1 MATQVA
7 RGGADGEGSRAPTT
21 RRIVI
26 VDDHR
31 TFVELLSHALDGVP
45 GLQCV
50 GTAYDPDAG
59 LTLVARLRPDLV
71 VMDYEFP
78 GHTDGLT
85 AAAQIRA
92 RFPDV
97 HVVVLTGRADPRMV
111 QRAAEA
117 GASSLLPKDGSL
129 PELLEAL
136 KHAGA
141 GGLLVHPKLILGPAL
156 EDQNL
161 LSRRELEVLTMLAV
175 GLTATEIAEQ
185 LGITRNTCRGYIKSV
200 LWKLGAHTQ
209 LEAVALAR
217 RKHLVTD
224 P

>member
-1 MATQVA
+1 MAAQVA
-7 RGGADGEGSRAPTT
+7 RGGGIDEGAAA

-31 TFVELLSHALDGVP
+31 TFVELLSHALDGVT

-50 GTAYDPDAG
+50 GTAYDPGAG
-59 LTLVARLRPDLV
+59 LDLVARLRPDLV

-78 GHTDGLT
+78 GGTDGLT
-85 AAAQIRA
+85 ATAQIRS
-92 RFPDV
+92 RFPEV
-97 HVVVLTGRADPRMV
+97 HVVVLTGRADPHMV

-117 GASSLLPKDGSL
+117 GASSLLPKNGSL
-129 PELLEAL
+129 PDLLEAL
-136 KHAGA
+136 QRAGA
-141 GGLLVHPKLILGPAL
+141 GGLLVHPSLLLAPAP
-156 EDQNL
+156 EDQKL
-161 LSRRELEVLTMLAV
+161 LSRRELEVVTMLSV

-217 RKHLVTD
+217 RKHLVAG